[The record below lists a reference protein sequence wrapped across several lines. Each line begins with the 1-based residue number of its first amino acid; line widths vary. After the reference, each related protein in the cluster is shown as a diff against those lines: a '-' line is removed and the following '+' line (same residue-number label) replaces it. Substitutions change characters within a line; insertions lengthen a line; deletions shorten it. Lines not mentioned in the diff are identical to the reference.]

1 MEKGRYTGYQQH
13 LQSFSTSFIKS
24 SEHDSSPTD
33 QQPNSIEL
41 MWSKFK
47 AAVTSAVD
55 KYVLTKMSSTRQT
68 HPRVDTKLQR
78 LMRQKQR
85 AHWRAKKTRKEKH
98 WKRYKDLQRSAQK
111 ASRQT
116 KKTYLQKVVSED
128 LDKTPR
134 RFWNYIKSR
143 KQENEGVSSLIDQ
156 DGFLQS
162 DSQKKADI
170 LKSQCQSVYTREDTS
185 NLPDKGPSPHP
196 TMENITS
203 KIPGVIKLLKNLN
216 PYKAASPDTIPT
228 FILKTAAEELA
239 PALTKIFQKS
249 LNSDTVPEDWRKA
262 NIVPIFKKGDKH
274 LAGNYRPVSLTS
286 VTCKI
291 LEHIVHSSI
300 MGHFQA
306 NSILCD
312 NQHGFRKRRS
322 SETQLIT
329 PLYDIASKL
338 RSGKKQ
344 VDILL
349 LDFSKAFDIVSHL
362 RLLHKQDFYGVRS
375 NTHNW
380 IKAFLSYRQQ
390 QVLFDGV
397 QSSQADVLS
406 GVPQGTVLGPLIFL
420 AFINDMPEVT
430 TSDTRFFVGFCT
442 EKSTRDRF

>member
-1 MEKGRYTGYQQH
+1 MPDIHWDSHTVTDNQYPHRVSETFLNIALDLSLEQVVNFPTRQENTLDLVFMSHPSYKVRCKPLPPVGFKSDHDVVLLDTAYRPHRARLPRRKLYLWRKADTQGIKQH

-33 QQPNSIEL
+33 QQPNSIEF

-47 AAVTSAVD
+47 DAVTSAVD
-55 KYVLTKMSSTRQT
+55 KYVPTKMSSTRQT
-68 HPRVDTKLQR
+68 HPWVDTKLRR

-85 AHWRAKKTRKEKH
+85 AHWRAKKTRKERH

-116 KKTYLQKVVSED
+116 EKTYLQKVVSED
-128 LDKTPR
+128 LDKNPR
-134 RFWNYIKSR
+134 RFWTYIKSR

-170 LKSQCQSVYTREDTS
+170 LNSQFQSVYTREDTS

-196 TMENITS
+196 TMENITV

-216 PYKAASPDTIPT
+216 PYKAAGPDTIPT

-249 LNSDTVPEDWRKA
+249 LNSGTVPEDWRKA

-274 LAGNYRPVSLTS
+274 QAGNYRPVSLTS

-291 LEHIVHSSI
+291 LEHIVRSSI
-300 MGHFQA
+300 MGQFQA

-322 SETQLIT
+322 CETQLIT
-329 PLYDIASKL
+329 TLHGIASKL
-338 RSGKKQ
+338 RSGKTK
-344 VDILL
+344 
-349 LDFSKAFDIVSHL
+349 
-362 RLLHKQDFYGVRS
+362 
-375 NTHNW
+375 W
-380 IKAFLSYRQQ
+380 I
-390 QVLFDGV
+390 
-397 QSSQADVLS
+397 
-406 GVPQGTVLGPLIFL
+406 
-420 AFINDMPEVT
+420 
-430 TSDTRFFVGFCT
+430 
-442 EKSTRDRF
+442 